1 MVSLCFFASFHLSKS
16 HQQDSHFDSSFSKGI
31 DTPPRTTLEP
41 KNWSVGRC
49 FSFSKI
55 EGIFTFQPLV
65 FRVVFANLMSIFFNR
80 RIDWYWAGQ
89 IIATS
94 HDLTPNGGLVMEIP
108 LFQGNLG
115 WLNIFIWPALG
126 LVTRRLFPFQS
137 LLKPQDWC
145 EFSGMGQGRKRGA
158 VDVVL
163 TLDVLRSPDGCF
175 FC

>member
-1 MVSLCFFASFHLSKS
+1 MVSLCFIASFHLSKS

-55 EGIFTFQPLV
+55 EGIFTFQPL
-65 FRVVFANLMSIFFNR
+65 FFWVVVSFFKEFSPRQIGEMIQIWWASCFNR
-80 RIDWYWAGQ
+80 RIDWHWGN
-89 IIATS
+89 
-94 HDLTPNGGLVMEIP
+94 DPNS
-108 LFQGNLG
+108 
-115 WLNIFIWPALG
+115 
-126 LVTRRLFPFQS
+126 LVTRRLFPLES
-137 LLKPQDWC
+137 LLSPGLMWVQRH
-145 EFSGMGQGRKRGA
+145 GARKKKHGA

-163 TLDVLRSPDGCF
+163 TVDVLRSPDGCGCF